1 MAASDVNELKYS
13 HPGRHAYDYTGKIE
27 IERVPLNRMGYTRS
41 GKYFGTGAPLW
52 NVYSPDGD
60 YVDFHIRAVD
70 KAAARAK
77 VQNAYPGARAQRR
90 RR

>member
-13 HPGRHAYDYTGKIE
+13 HSGRHAYDYMGKIE
-27 IERVPLNRMGYTRS
+27 IERVPLDRMGYTRS

-52 NVYSPDGD
+52 NVYSHDGE
-60 YVDFHIRAVD
+60 VDFHIRAVD